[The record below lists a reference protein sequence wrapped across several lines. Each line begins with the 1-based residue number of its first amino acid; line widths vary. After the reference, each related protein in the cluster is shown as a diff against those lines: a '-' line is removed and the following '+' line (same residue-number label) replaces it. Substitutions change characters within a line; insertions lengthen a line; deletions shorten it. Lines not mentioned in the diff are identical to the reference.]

1 VNSNIIAS
9 RGIVDFLREA
19 LVLMPAGWKVRCV
32 RADSGFFAE
41 ELLAFLEEHSHAY
54 VIVAVEEHLLIL
66 TALCSR
72 KAVPP

>member
-1 VNSNIIAS
+1 
-9 RGIVDFLREA
+9 
-19 LVLMPAGWKVRCV
+19 MPAGWKVRCV